1 MTFPIRLLN
10 PTRAIVGWT
19 WAALMVC
26 FLGFTVLAPA
36 FSRTSSSPEL
46 TIQRREGGLRISW
59 SRDANRRAASIEII
73 DGGVVTTIPIGPDL
87 SSATY
92 QPRTGDVQILL
103 CTEKTRFLGPAAPT
117 DLEAT
122 ANKLTAEAAVHQRQ
136 IDQLGQTIAKLY
148 WARMAAVTAAH

>member
-1 MTFPIRLLN
+1 MTFPLRLLQ
-10 PTRAIVGWT
+10 PPRPIVGWT
-19 WAALMVC
+19 WAAVMVC
-26 FLGFTVLAPA
+26 FLGFTVLVPA

-73 DGGVVTTIPIGPDL
+73 DGGAVTTIPIGPDL

-103 CTEKTRFLGPAAPT
+103 CTEKTRFLGPAPT

-122 ANKLTAEAAVHQRQ
+122 ANTLTAESAIRQRQ
-136 IDQLGQTIAKLY
+136 IDKLGQTIAKLY
-148 WARMAAVTAAH
+148 WARQAAGTVAH

>member
-1 MTFPIRLLN
+1 MTFPLRLLKN
-10 PTRAIVGWT
+10 TRAIVGWT
-19 WAALMVC
+19 WAALMVG

-46 TIQRREGGLRISW
+46 TIQRREGALLINW
-59 SRDANRRAASIEII
+59 SRDANRRAASIEIV
-73 DGGVVTTIPIGPDL
+73 DGGMVTTIPIGPDL

-92 QPRTGDVQILL
+92 QPRTGDVQVLL
-103 CTEKTRFLGPAAPT
+103 CTEKTRFLGPAPT

-136 IDQLGQTIAKLY
+136 IDKLGQTIAKLY
-148 WARMAAVTAAH
+148 WARMAAAGTTAH